1 MNITKFSIQ
10 RPIGICMVVAFFVVL
25 GLYSYWRIGVEL
37 LPEINTPYVSINV
50 KYAGASAESV
60 EQEVIKPLEDAL
72 SSVSGVKR
80 MTSTANAEK
89 ASILLEMELS
99 TNADYAA
106 IDASKK
112 VNAIRQKLPDDIDEP
127 VVSKWD
133 MNTSPIL
140 EIAVLAP
147 TPLGEIYTKTEN
159 TFVDRIQQVDGVADV
174 ELNGGRD
181 REIAIEVNKD
191 KLAFY
196 RLSLEQV
203 TNLLKSENKL
213 LPAGTI
219 YTDVQQSDVRLLA
232 QYQSKEEITRL
243 KLKNLDGVEIPLT
256 AFATIKEQDARV
268 ARYARVNGEDAVTL
282 TIYKNSDANV
292 VATADGVLEKIKDI
306 ELDYPQYRFVT
317 VVNSGKYVKESLHNT
332 LGTLF
337 EGLLTTSL
345 VLYFFLRGWR
355 SMVAV
360 MIAIPTS
367 LISTFF
373 MMYIAG
379 FTFNMMSL
387 MGMAL
392 CIGIL
397 VDDSIVVLENIHR
410 HMMMGKKAEV
420 AAEEGRTEI
429 GMAAVAITLCDI
441 VVFMPIAFM
450 SGFTGRFFCQFG
462 MTIVFATLF
471 SLFVSFTLTP
481 MLSAKFFSKGLKTP
495 KGKIWTK
502 IDAVEKKAAER
513 YEEIL
518 THCLAKPKKILGSMF
533 LLFVLTVSFVPLG
546 WIGMEY
552 MPKTDEGSFTVSVQM
567 PVGQTIDQTDAVIRE
582 LEKYVKEIPEVSYYL
597 SGVGRHFSNSG
608 SISVTLCDRSERSR
622 DIWEITE
629 EVRKFA
635 KKNILTAQSVR
646 VNETQS
652 SVAGVSGGGGLGMGK
667 KPVKSALE
675 LELKGT
681 DNEALVA
688 ASYDIQDLLKQVDG
702 VKDISSSYS
711 EGMPEVQL
719 EINRDK
725 LNFYHITVNDITNA
739 FSAAIAG
746 KKAGDFVNNPFNDG
760 QDTSIKVRF
769 EGSDGYKVSDIG
781 KIPILANNRI
791 VFLGDVVNI
800 KEGVG
805 PVTIRRVDRERSINI
820 QANLTD
826 RPLVEVMQEVKA
838 LLNKKDLGNQVHYR
852 FTGQADSINE
862 AFIEILQALGLAL
875 ILVYMIL
882 AFLYESLL
890 TPFIRMFSLPL
901 GMIGSLLFLLMMN
914 QTINIYSLIGILVM
928 DGLVAKN
935 GTLLLDYA
943 ITLKENGKS
952 AYEAIIEAGKIR
964 MKPIFM
970 TTLTMVVGM
979 LPTAL
984 AMTEGSE
991 TRVSMAWVI
1000 IGGLL
1005 SSTIFTLIVIPIIFV
1020 FFDRYPV
1027 RSWFNYVRKEFGKAK
1042 KC

>member
-495 KGKIWTK
+495 KGKIWIK

-882 AFLYESLL
+882 AFLYESML

>member
-622 DIWEITE
+622 DVWEITE

>member
-37 LPEINTPYVSINV
+37 LPEINTPYVAVNV

-147 TPLGEIYTKTEN
+147 APLGEIYTKAEN
-159 TFVDRIQQVDGVADV
+159 TFVDRIQQVSGVADV

-181 REIAIEVNKD
+181 REIAIEINKD

-232 QYQSKEEITRL
+232 QYQSKEEINRL
-243 KLKNLDGVEIPLT
+243 KFKNLDGVEIPLT
-256 AFATIKEQDARV
+256 AFAIVKEQDARV

-292 VATADGVLEKIKDI
+292 VATADGVLEKIKEI
-306 ELDYPQYRFVT
+306 EADYPKYDFVT

-332 LGTLF
+332 LGTLL
-337 EGLLTTSL
+337 EGLLTTGL

-410 HMMMGKKAEV
+410 HMMMGKKAEI

-495 KGKIWTK
+495 KGKLWSK
-502 IDAVEKKAAER
+502 IDAVEKKATDQ
-513 YEEIL
+513 YEKIL
-518 THCLAKPKKILGSMF
+518 TYCLTKPKKILGAML
-533 LLFVLTVSFVPLG
+533 LLFILTISFIPLG

-567 PVGQTIDQTDAVIRE
+567 PVGQTIDQTDAVIRA
-582 LEKYVKEIPEVSYYL
+582 LEEYVKEIPEVSYYL

-629 EVRKFA
+629 DVRKFA

-681 DNEALVA
+681 NNEALVA
-688 ASYDIQDLLKQVDG
+688 ASYEIQELLKQVDG

-719 EINRDK
+719 EIDRNK

-746 KKAGDFVNNPFNDG
+746 KKAGDFVNNPLNDG

-769 EGSDGYKVSDIG
+769 EGSDGYKVSDIA
-781 KIPILANNRI
+781 KIPITANNRI
-791 VFLGDVVNI
+791 VFLGDVVKI

-826 RPLVEVMQEVKA
+826 RPLVEVIQEVKEI
-838 LLNKKDLGNQVHYR
+838 LDKSDLGNQVHYR
-852 FTGQADSINE
+852 FTGQADSMNE

-875 ILVYMIL
+875 VLVYMIL
-882 AFLYESLL
+882 AFLYESML

-901 GMIGSLLFLLMMN
+901 GMIGSLLFLFMMN

-943 ITLKENGKS
+943 ITLKQNGKS

-1020 FFDRYPV
+1020 FLI
-1027 RSWFNYVRKEFGKAK
+1027 NIQ
-1042 KC
+1042 

>member
-495 KGKIWTK
+495 KGKIWIK

-1020 FFDRYPV
+1020 FFNRYPV

>member
-282 TIYKNSDANV
+282 TIYKNSNANV

-481 MLSAKFFSKGLKTP
+481 MLSAKFFSKGLKRP

-567 PVGQTIDQTDAVIRE
+567 PVVQTIDQTDAVIRE

-702 VKDISSSYS
+702 VKDICSSYS

>member
-495 KGKIWTK
+495 KGKIWIK

>member
-60 EQEVIKPLEDAL
+60 EQEVIKPLEDVL

-147 TPLGEIYTKTEN
+147 TSLGEIYTKTEN
-159 TFVDRIQQVDGVADV
+159 TFVDRIQQVDGVAGV

-181 REIAIEVNKD
+181 REIAVEINKD

-243 KLKNLDGVEIPLT
+243 KLKNLDGIEIPLT

-306 ELDYPQYRFVT
+306 ELDYPQYHFVT

-513 YEEIL
+513 YEAIL
-518 THCLAKPKKILGSMF
+518 THCLAKPKKILGSML
-533 LLFVLTVSFVPLG
+533 LLFILTVSFVPLG

-582 LEKYVKEIPEVSYYL
+582 LEEYVKEIPEVSYYL

-629 EVRKFA
+629 AVRKFA
-635 KKNILTAQSVR
+635 KKNIFTAQSVR

-688 ASYDIQDLLKQVDG
+688 ASYDIQDLLKQVEG

-769 EGSDGYKVSDIG
+769 AGSDGYKVSDIA
-781 KIPILANNRI
+781 KIPIAANDRI

-826 RPLVEVMQEVKA
+826 RPLVEVIQEVKA
-838 LLNKKDLGNQVHYR
+838 LLDKKDLGNQVHYR

-943 ITLKENGKS
+943 ITLQQNGKN

-1027 RSWFNYVRKEFGKAK
+1027 SAWFNYVRKEFGKAK

>member
-481 MLSAKFFSKGLKTP
+481 MLSAKFFSKGLKRP

-567 PVGQTIDQTDAVIRE
+567 PVVQTIDQTDAVIRE

-702 VKDISSSYS
+702 VKDICSSYS

>member
-147 TPLGEIYTKTEN
+147 TSLGEIYTKTEN
-159 TFVDRIQQVDGVADV
+159 TFVDRIQQVDGVAGV

-181 REIAIEVNKD
+181 REIAVEINKD

-243 KLKNLDGVEIPLT
+243 KLKNLDGIEIPLT

-513 YEEIL
+513 YEAIL
-518 THCLAKPKKILGSMF
+518 THCLAKPKKILGSML
-533 LLFVLTVSFVPLG
+533 LLFILTVSFVPLG

-582 LEKYVKEIPEVSYYL
+582 LEEYVKEIPEVSYYL

-629 EVRKFA
+629 AVRKFA

-688 ASYDIQDLLKQVDG
+688 ASYDIQDLLKQVEG

-739 FSAAIAG
+739 FSAGIAG

-769 EGSDGYKVSDIG
+769 AGSDGYKVSDIA
-781 KIPILANNRI
+781 KIPIAANNRI

-826 RPLVEVMQEVKA
+826 RPLVEVIQEVKA
-838 LLNKKDLGNQVHYR
+838 LLDKKDLGNQVHYR

-943 ITLKENGKS
+943 ITLQQNGKN

-1027 RSWFNYVRKEFGKAK
+1027 SAWFNYVRKEFDKAK

>member
-495 KGKIWTK
+495 KGKIWIK

-760 QDTSIKVRF
+760 QDMSIKVRF

>member
-481 MLSAKFFSKGLKTP
+481 MLSAKFFSKGLKRP

-622 DIWEITE
+622 DVWEITE

>member
-147 TPLGEIYTKTEN
+147 TSLGEIYTKTEN
-159 TFVDRIQQVDGVADV
+159 TFVDRIQQVDGVAGV

-181 REIAIEVNKD
+181 REIAVEINKD

-203 TNLLKSENKL
+203 ANLLKSENKL

-243 KLKNLDGVEIPLT
+243 KLKNLDGIEIPLT

-513 YEEIL
+513 YEAIL
-518 THCLAKPKKILGSMF
+518 THCLAKPKKILGSML
-533 LLFVLTVSFVPLG
+533 LLFILTVSFVPLG

-582 LEKYVKEIPEVSYYL
+582 LEEYVKEIPEVSYYL

-629 EVRKFA
+629 AVRKFA

-688 ASYDIQDLLKQVDG
+688 ASYDIQDLLKQVEG

-769 EGSDGYKVSDIG
+769 AGSDGYKVSDIA
-781 KIPILANNRI
+781 KIPIAANNRI

-826 RPLVEVMQEVKA
+826 RPLVEAIQEVKA
-838 LLNKKDLGNQVHYR
+838 LLDKKDLGNQVHYR

-943 ITLKENGKS
+943 ITLQQNGKN

-1027 RSWFNYVRKEFGKAK
+1027 SAWFNYVRKEFGKAK

>member
-481 MLSAKFFSKGLKTP
+481 MLSAKFFSKGLKRP

-702 VKDISSSYS
+702 VKDICSSYS

>member
-495 KGKIWTK
+495 KGKIWIK

-667 KPVKSALE
+667 KPVKSVLE

>member
-481 MLSAKFFSKGLKTP
+481 MLSAKFFSKGLKRP

-502 IDAVEKKAAER
+502 IDGVEKKAAER

-702 VKDISSSYS
+702 VKDICSSYS

>member
-147 TPLGEIYTKTEN
+147 TSLGEIYTKTEN
-159 TFVDRIQQVDGVADV
+159 TFVDRIQQVDGVAGV

-181 REIAIEVNKD
+181 REIAVEINKD

-243 KLKNLDGVEIPLT
+243 KLKNLDGIEIPLT

-513 YEEIL
+513 YEAIL
-518 THCLAKPKKILGSMF
+518 THCLAKPKKILGSML
-533 LLFVLTVSFVPLG
+533 LLFILTVSFVPLG

-582 LEKYVKEIPEVSYYL
+582 LEEYVKEIPEVSYYL

-629 EVRKFA
+629 AVRKFA

-688 ASYDIQDLLKQVDG
+688 ASYDIKDLLKQVEG

-769 EGSDGYKVSDIG
+769 AGSDGYKVSDIA
-781 KIPILANNRI
+781 KIPIAANNRI

-826 RPLVEVMQEVKA
+826 RPLVEAIQEVKA
-838 LLNKKDLGNQVHYR
+838 LLDKKDLGNQVHYR

-943 ITLKENGKS
+943 ITLQQNGKN

-1027 RSWFNYVRKEFGKAK
+1027 SAWFNYVRKEFGKAK